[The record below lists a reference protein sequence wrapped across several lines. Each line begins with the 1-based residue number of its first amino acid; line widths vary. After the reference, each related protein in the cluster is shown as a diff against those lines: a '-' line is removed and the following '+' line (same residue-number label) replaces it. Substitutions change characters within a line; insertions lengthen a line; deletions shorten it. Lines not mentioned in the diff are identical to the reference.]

1 MPDGAAGDAAAA
13 AGRPRKRRK
22 QGPPAPA
29 GVADVSEA
37 RLELPQAAEAAE
49 ARAGGAKRRRPSAAR
64 AGSAD
69 PAAAELPAA
78 PAVGEPAAG
87 RAGTRASQ
95 REGARAPDQAAAAR
109 VHTPRTGW
117 WGAAS
122 FVSAGC
128 LEGLDAPR
136 AARGRQAFD
145 EDDQAAL
152 YLAAHAAKTA
162 NKKGLGTRAQLRAP
176 SSSVARVQSRYL
188 LYENGLRPSSVY
200 ARLVCVCAPRA
211 VCRGLFVGCTEA
223 NPRGRVRARRLTC
236 HCGGQHIDQE
246 LVCGPAVPVIC

>member
-1 MPDGAAGDAAAA
+1 VLDRAAGDVAGAAAAA

-37 RLELPQAAEAAE
+37 RLELRQAAEAAE

-64 AGSAD
+64 AAPTPP
-69 PAAAELPAA
+69 PAAAAPPPA
-78 PAVGEPAAG
+78 PAVGAPAAG

-109 VHTPRTGW
+109 VRTPRTGW

-188 LYENGLRPSSVY
+188 LYENGLRTSSVY
-200 ARLVCVCAPRA
+200 ARLVCVCAPRLCMRA
-211 VCRGLFVGCTEA
+211 AGGL
-223 NPRGRVRARRLTC
+223 
-236 HCGGQHIDQE
+236 
-246 LVCGPAVPVIC
+246 

>member
-69 PAAAELPAA
+69 PAAAEPPPA

-109 VHTPRTGW
+109 VRTPRTGW

-176 SSSVARVQSRYL
+176 PSVARVQSRNL
-188 LYENGLRPSSVY
+188 LYENGLRTSSVY
-200 ARLVCVCAPRA
+200 ARLVCVCAPRLCMRA
-211 VCRGLFVGCTEA
+211 AGGL
-223 NPRGRVRARRLTC
+223 
-236 HCGGQHIDQE
+236 
-246 LVCGPAVPVIC
+246 